1 MANPKV
7 GSPDE
12 SPRQGDTAE
21 REAAS
26 RKEAIIA
33 AEREEAARREATR
46 AAELFRYVDSSRNH
60 EETFQCL
67 GFEFLHRLN
76 IVRLQNEIIALR
88 EEIYRDRCQGYDKD
102 KLSRLLH
109 EYTRAIEDYNYIHS
123 AKRIDPSMTE
133 VRKQRLK
140 SSFPSIT
147 TSYLHTRPFESHYYY
162 LHDNARQPSTDPFRD
177 ILKRWLPPYLSYS
190 SHERQFRSREFEEGK
205 PPAEVSPLV
214 DNVVR
219 LIVALVAVGALV
231 APMCIMTLN
240 PSSVKSLITSSVF
253 MILFAS
259 ALSFGVKTT
268 NVETLVATA
277 TYSAVLVVFVGTNS
291 SPAAS

>member
-1 MANPKV
+1 MAAPEV
-7 GSPDE
+7 DSPDE
-12 SPRQGDTAE
+12 TSRQGD
-21 REAAS
+21 
-26 RKEAIIA
+26 A
-33 AEREEAARREATR
+33 AEREEASRKETIR
-46 AAELFRYVDSSRNH
+46 AAELFYYADSSRNH

-88 EEIYRDRCQGYDKD
+88 EEIYRDHHEGYDKDRYQGYDKD
-102 KLSRLLH
+102 TLSRLLH
-109 EYTRAIEDYNYIHS
+109 EYTRAIKDYNYIHS

-140 SSFPSIT
+140 SCFKSIT

-162 LHDNARQPSTDPFRD
+162 LHDNTRQPSTDALRD

-190 SHERQFRSREFEEGK
+190 SHERQFRSREFEDGK

-219 LIVALVAVGALV
+219 LIVAMVAVGALV

-253 MILFAS
+253 MILFAC